1 MNLSYYIFKG
11 TGSAINIDLRKGGYT
26 MKVPVVVMRGG
37 TSKGVFLN
45 FEHMPSN
52 RSLWEDFLLDV
63 MGSPDRRQIDGLG
76 GANSLTSKA
85 AIIKKSESPEF
96 DVEYTFAQISIDN
109 QMVDFKGNCGNISS
123 AVGPYAIEHGLV
135 PAKEPVTTVRIF
147 NTNTQKL
154 IIAEVEVENGQVK
167 KEGSCSIPGV
177 PGKGSPIYLS
187 FTRAEGA
194 VTGKLFP
201 TENPIDMIKTKD
213 RLIQVSIIDVANPL
227 VFVRAQ
233 DIGLNG
239 SELPTDYSQEKLNE
253 LEEIRSIA
261 AEMCQFSDKKS
272 ATVKSPAVPKM
283 TLIAPPMDYVDL
295 NGSER
300 KASEMDL
307 MIRMMS
313 MQKPHQALAITG
325 AICATA
331 GAYLQETILSEMV
344 NIKQE
349 IFRLAHP
356 AGIMETKVDFLAGH
370 IRAIKVVRTARI
382 ILEGYVYTKKN
393 YELSYQLA

>member
-1 MNLSYYIFKG
+1 
-11 TGSAINIDLRKGGYT
+11 

-167 KEGSCSIPGV
+167 IEGSCSIPGV

-201 TENPIDMIKTKD
+201 TGNPIDMIKTKD
-213 RLIQVSIIDVANPL
+213 QLIQVSIIDVANPL